1 MSMTKSV
8 LALGA
13 AAGILAFASQASA
26 AGFYLQEQSARG
38 TGRAYSGEA
47 ADKGVASLWWNPA
60 AIAGLDRSEVYG
72 SISGILV
79 NSDVNDNGSTIT
91 RPGGQPT
98 SPIGGD
104 GKIGDPINDG
114 VLPSGGVAWNMTDK
128 VALGLSVASPYS
140 FTSYYKG
147 DSWTRY
153 DALKSRLLTA
163 DVQATVGYHVNDYV
177 DLGLGL
183 SMVYSDATLTSAMPN
198 PSPLMPDGRQKLSG
212 DGWDFGWTVGAQVHP
227 TPDVT
232 IGASYRSKVEHK
244 LDGNVEVS
252 GLLGPAAVG
261 NMKVGGQARFTTP
274 WIATLGAR
282 WRLNEKTTLNAQIQ
296 RVGWGEFESIDVDL
310 PGGVTQVTE
319 QGYKDTTTAAIGVDY
334 QWRPDWTLR
343 AGVQFDPTP
352 TPDKGRSARVP
363 DGDRWLFAAGATK
376 TFNDRFSVDMAASY
390 ISFDKSTID
399 RTDTVFGGTPLA
411 TPVHLQGTVEGSA
424 VVLSAGAR
432 WAF

>member
-1 MSMTKSV
+1 MTLSKSV

-13 AAGILAFASQASA
+13 AVGVLTFASQASA

-38 TGRAYSGEA
+38 TGRAYSGEV

-72 SISGILV
+72 SVSGILV
-79 NSDVNDNGSTIT
+79 NSEVNDNGSTIT
-91 RPGGQPT
+91 RPGQAAAPV
-98 SPIGGD
+98 GGAGRID
-104 GKIGDPINDG
+104 DPINNG
-114 VLPSGGVAWNMTDK
+114 VLPSGGVAWKLTDR

-163 DVQATVGYHVNDYV
+163 DVQATVGYHVNDWL
-177 DLGLGL
+177 DLGAGVSL
-183 SMVYSDATLTSAMPN
+183 VYSDATLTSAMPN
-198 PSPLMPDGRQKLSG
+198 LSPALADGRQELRG
-212 DGWDFGWTVGAQVHP
+212 DGWDAGWVVGAQLHP
-227 TPDVT
+227 TPDLT

-244 LDGNVEVS
+244 LDGAVEVS
-252 GLLGPAAVG
+252 GLLGPAAAA
-261 NMKVGGQARFTTP
+261 NMKIDGQASFTTP

-282 WRLNEKTTLNAQIQ
+282 WRLGEKTTLNAQIQ
-296 RVGWGEFESIDVDL
+296 RVGWSEFESIHVAL
-310 PGGVTQVTE
+310 PAGRSQSIE
-319 QGYKDTTTAAIGVDY
+319 QNYEDTTTAAVGVDY

-343 AGVQFDPTP
+343 AGVQYDPTP
-352 TPDKGRSARVP
+352 TPDIGRSARVP

-376 TFNDRFSVDMAASY
+376 TFNDRFSVDLAASY

-399 RTDTVFGGTPLA
+399 RTDVVYGGTPLA
-411 TPVHLQGTVEGSA
+411 TPVNLKGTVEGSA